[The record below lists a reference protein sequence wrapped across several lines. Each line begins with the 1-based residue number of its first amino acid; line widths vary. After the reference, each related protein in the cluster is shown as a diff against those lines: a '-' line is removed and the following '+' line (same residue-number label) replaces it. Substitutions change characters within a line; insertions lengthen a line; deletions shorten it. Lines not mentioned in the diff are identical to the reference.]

1 MQYRDRVRWL
11 IRVSA
16 AAVFVSLLSLS
27 AAGQS
32 TDQQY
37 PTPVR
42 TNDISGTIRA
52 RDIGD
57 SRLTSYYYTFE
68 GGQGDIF
75 INVQTRS
82 FTGDIDVYVL
92 NGLQPLTKIVIY
104 ADLPETETGR
114 VIYLRKP
121 ERLLLRIQGRTPGD
135 DDASF
140 RIKFAGSF
148 AASTLDDSLRP
159 ELPKIDPNTTG
170 EVRVNSVGTIIPSPP
185 KPIPTPVAEADRTKE
200 TEAAKEKAAE
210 DVPPGDEKVSVETP
224 EKEVR
229 SVTPDAPVRQE
240 VVITDPIIESKAK
253 AAPPPAKTARER
265 TRRSRATPPKRTATR
280 TDRPMKPAEK
290 AAAEKAEEP
299 DPLAGVRLVISF
311 KDGGVIERPM
321 NEILRFSVER
331 AILTV
336 ISKNGTIGRY
346 KMTDV
351 AKVSIE

>member
-1 MQYRDRVRWL
+1 M
-11 IRVSA
+11 SA
-16 AAVFVSLLSLS
+16 AAVLVSLFSLS

-57 SRLTSYYYTFE
+57 PRLTSYYYTFE

-82 FTGDIDVYVL
+82 FSGDIDVYVL

-135 DDASF
+135 DEASF

-185 KPIPTPVAEADRTKE
+185 KPVPTPVAEADRTKE
-200 TEAAKEKAAE
+200 TEVAKETAAE
-210 DVPPGDEKVSVETP
+210 DAPPGDEKAAVETP

-253 AAPPPAKTARER
+253 ATPPAKTVRER
-265 TRRSRATPPKRTATR
+265 TRRSRSTPPKRTATR
-280 TDRPMKPAEK
+280 TDRPVKTADK

-311 KDGGVIERPM
+311 KNGGMIERPM
-321 NEILRFSVER
+321 NEVLRFSVER